1 METRSRFRTHARGL
15 VPPIGAY
22 EPLLELGRGGM
33 GTASLARA
41 TGAGG
46 FERIVVIKRL
56 HPHLLD
62 LPEAVRRFLDEAV
75 VAAAVQ
81 HANVVGT
88 NQVVSDDDGYF
99 LVLDYV
105 EGGTLEELLDRA
117 ALKREPLP
125 PPIVLRIAL
134 DALSGLAAAHEARD
148 TEGRPLGILHRDVSL
163 QNVLVGRDGV
173 ARIADFGIAKS
184 ALASVSTDKN
194 YLVGKLLYMPRE
206 YLSRKPIGPEL
217 DIYSLG
223 VTLWLALTGGEPWP
237 DVTEA
242 QLVRHILEDRL
253 PPMASAGVM
262 VAPQIE
268 ALVARA
274 SDPDPSSRFRSARE
288 MADAIETIGRDTGW
302 LASHGDVARYVES
315 LLGVD
320 LERRRERVASAL
332 AERRSSAA
340 GAPDS
345 AAEPASADVPPPAA
359 PPRRWPLLA
368 AGAGATLVGVAIGT
382 WLLRGPA
389 PSAAA
394 VVATT
399 SAIAP
404 SAHVQPAASTLPPP
418 PIAPTASVPS
428 PAASPAA
435 SSAARRPPAPPR
447 APQGQPTAP
456 TPAPLPTPA
465 STTPDGIK
473 KHNPYR

>member
-1 METRSRFRTHARGL
+1 MDSRSRFRTHARGL
-15 VPPIGAY
+15 APPIGAY
-22 EPLLELGRGGM
+22 EPILELGRGGM
-33 GTASLARA
+33 GTAFLARA

-62 LPEAVRRFLDEAV
+62 MKEAVQRFLDEAA

-117 ALKREPLP
+117 ALRREQLP

-134 DALSGLAAAHEARD
+134 DALSGLSAAHEARD
-148 TEGRPLGILHRDVSL
+148 ATGKPLGILHRDVSL

-206 YLSRKPIGPEL
+206 YLSRGPVGPQL

-223 VTLWLALTGGEPWP
+223 VTLWLALTGAEPWP
-237 DVTEA
+237 NGSEA
-242 QLVRHILEDRL
+242 QLVRHILDDRL
-253 PPMASAGVM
+253 PPMASVGVTL
-262 VAPQIE
+262 APQIE

-274 SDPDPSSRFRSARE
+274 CDPDPAARFSSARE
-288 MADAIETIGRDTGW
+288 MADAVEAIGRYTGW

-315 LLGVD
+315 LMGVD
-320 LERRRERVASAL
+320 LERRREKVASAL
-332 AERRSSAA
+332 AERRAARTATPTEPVAAPTPARPAPARAPRWPLFAA
-340 GAPDS
+340 GAAVTLLGVAVATWAWRGPQP
-345 AAEPASADVPPPAA
+345 ARAASAPAATTKPPPTATASPPPSSAVAPSATAATAPSATAGPVPTLAPPKPTTSHRPPVPPRATHAAPVPPPA
-359 PPRRWPLLA
+359 
-368 AGAGATLVGVAIGT
+368 
-382 WLLRGPA
+382 
-389 PSAAA
+389 
-394 VVATT
+394 
-399 SAIAP
+399 
-404 SAHVQPAASTLPPP
+404 PAAT
-418 PIAPTASVPS
+418 
-428 PAASPAA
+428 
-435 SSAARRPPAPPR
+435 
-447 APQGQPTAP
+447 
-456 TPAPLPTPA
+456 
-465 STTPDGIK
+465 DGIK